1 MNRTLTVFLRDTIT
15 VCAAG
20 FMLAGCGESR
30 PLTPPLGTR
39 AAEVSPMGED
49 AASWR
54 NLYVVNG
61 AGGPSYFGTVTVY
74 KPGKK
79 MPMRTISKGLSGPF
93 ALAFDASGNLYVGNA
108 GKITVY
114 RRGTRSLI
122 RTINL
127 GQPSTRRNVW
137 RLAFDNAGYLYVDV
151 FADPQGSRY
160 HGFVAIYPP
169 GSSRRFATIRKGINT
184 PVDLAIDRAGYVF
197 VANAYNLGD
206 HHNGWISVYPSRST
220 HLLRTIAYGIP
231 YGEFPDRLAFDGSG
245 NLYSGNLSDITVYAP
260 GSRKVLRII
269 RHGVNFPLGL
279 RFDSSGNLYVANC
292 TNACSTG
299 YGSVTVFAPGASR
312 PMQIITHGIY
322 NPKDLVFDNA
332 GRLYVANQTN
342 YSVSVYKPGHDY
354 PMEVITRGIS
364 DPIAVGI
371 GP

>member
-1 MNRTLTVFLRDTIT
+1 MKISKVGCYPAILFATVALL
-15 VCAAG
+15 V
-20 FMLAGCGESR
+20 GCGESQ
-30 PLTPPLGTR
+30 PLPPSWGTR
-39 AAEVSPMGED
+39 APDVSTTGKD
-49 AASWR
+49 ATPWR

-61 AGGPSYFGTVTVY
+61 AGGPNYFGTVTVY
-74 KPGKK
+74 TPGKK

-93 ALAFDASGNLYVGNA
+93 VLAFDASGNLYVGNA
-108 GKITVY
+108 GKVTVY

-122 RTINL
+122 RTISL

-151 FADPQGSRY
+151 FAGTQGQGY

-169 GSSRRFATIRKGINT
+169 GSSRRFATIRKGINI

-197 VANAYNLGD
+197 VANAYNLGNN
-206 HHNGWISVYPSRST
+206 HNGWISVYPSRST
-220 HLLRTIAYGIP
+220 HLLRTITDGIP
-231 YGEFPDRLAFDGSG
+231 YGEFPDRLAFDSLG

-260 GSRKVLRII
+260 GGSKVLRTIK
-269 RHGVNFPLGL
+269 HGVNFPLSL

-312 PMQIITHGIY
+312 PMRIITHGIY
-322 NPKDLVFDNA
+322 NPFDLVFDNA
-332 GRLYVANQTN
+332 GRLYVANPTN

-354 PMEVITRGIS
+354 PMQVITKGIA
-364 DPIAVGI
+364 DPTAVGI